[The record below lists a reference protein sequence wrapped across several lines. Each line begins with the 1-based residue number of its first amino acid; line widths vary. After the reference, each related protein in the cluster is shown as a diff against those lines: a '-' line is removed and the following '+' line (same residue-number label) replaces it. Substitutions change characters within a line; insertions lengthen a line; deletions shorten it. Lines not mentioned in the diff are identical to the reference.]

1 MPTYVYT
8 CSKCGHL
15 FELRQSFHE
24 TPIGFCPVCKGKA
37 KRKFYAVPVIYKGS
51 GFYSTDYRKGQ
62 KEE

>member
-15 FELRQSFHE
+15 FELRQSFQDSA
-24 TPIGFCPVCKGKA
+24 IAKCPVCDENA
-37 KRKFYAVPVIYKGS
+37 TRKFYAVPVIYKGS

-62 KEE
+62 REE